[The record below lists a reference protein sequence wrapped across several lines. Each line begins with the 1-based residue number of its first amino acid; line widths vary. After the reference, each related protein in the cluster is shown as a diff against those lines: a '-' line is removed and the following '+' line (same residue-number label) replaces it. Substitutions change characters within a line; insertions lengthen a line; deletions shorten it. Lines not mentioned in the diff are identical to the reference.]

1 MDLIWLIPLLPAA
14 GAAINGLVGIRYF
27 SRATAGLLA
36 CATMA
41 GSLVISIGAFIGLL
55 GLPADARAHDV
66 VIAQWIPA
74 IPLETAHNVIGTFQV
89 PWTLRL
95 DPLSALMILVVT
107 GVGFLIHV
115 YSTAYMHE
123 EPRGGYARFFSY
135 LNLFCFFMLTLVLGG
150 NFLVMFVG
158 WEGVGLCSYL
168 LIGFWYEKKSASDA
182 GKKAFITNRIGDWGF
197 ILGMFLVF
205 FTFGTL
211 DFRAVANAAATMP
224 VEAAGFGVM
233 STICLLLFVG
243 ATGKSAQIPLYVW
256 LPDAMEGPTPV
267 SALIHAATMVTAGV
281 YMVARNAVLFEHAP
295 LVMQI
300 VAIVGALTAL
310 MAATIGLVQNDI
322 KRVLAYSTVSQLGY
336 MFLAT
341 GVGAF
346 AAAIFHL
353 MTHAFFKAL
362 LFLGSGSVIHAM
374 AGEQDMQK
382 MGSLKKF
389 MPVTFATMMLG
400 TLAISGI
407 PPFAGFFSKD
417 EILYRTFLS
426 NRPLWVLAVVTALL
440 TAFYMF
446 RLMMLTFYGSYR
458 GVAWAT
464 AASPAAAKE
473 AAVHGAP
480 HPLDAHAHGQAQK
493 ADHEVTHGAADA
505 QVAAPAS
512 HGHGHAWHGPHESP
526 RAMTVPLMALAVGAV
541 VAGFVGI
548 PQALSGTNAIEHFL
562 EPSFT
567 ASAAAHETAAHDVRL
582 GVEPAGALETG
593 PAAAATTGQ
602 GTPGEHVAGEQ
613 AAGEPG
619 ETAHVSRTA
628 EIGLMIF
635 SVLVAAAGISVARH
649 FYLARPEIPNRLMA
663 RFRGVHTLLFN
674 KYYVDE
680 LYNATAI
687 DGTLSSGRGLWTF
700 DRNVVDGAVN
710 GSGWLTRLSAW
721 ASHMIDKH
729 VVDGLVNLVGWTA
742 GQASFFVRRV
752 QTGLVQNYALLMLF
766 GVFAFLTI
774 YLIAR

>member
-14 GAAINGLVGIRYF
+14 GALLNGVVGIRFF
-27 SRATAGLLA
+27 SRTVSGLLA

-41 GSLVISIGAFIGLL
+41 GALGLSVWAFVGLL

-74 IPLETAHNVIGTFQV
+74 ISLETAHGIGTFQV
-89 PWTLRL
+89 PWTVRL

-107 GVGFLIHV
+107 GIGFLIHV

-123 EPRGGYARFFSY
+123 EPRGGYARYFSY
-135 LNLFCFFMLTLVLGG
+135 LNLFCFFMLVLVLGG

-168 LIGFWYEKKSASDA
+168 LIGYWYEKKSASDA
-182 GKKAFITNRIGDWGF
+182 GKKAFITNRVGDWGF

-211 DFRAVANAAATMP
+211 DFRGVANAAATLP
-224 VEAAGFGVM
+224 VETAGFGVI
-233 STICLLLFVG
+233 SAICLLLFVG

-346 AAAIFHL
+346 AAGIFHL

-374 AGEQDMQK
+374 GGEQDMQK
-382 MGSLKKF
+382 MGALKKF
-389 MPVTFATMMLG
+389 MPVTFVTMMLG
-400 TLAISGI
+400 TFAIAGI
-407 PPFAGFFSKD
+407 PPLAGFFSKD
-417 EILYRTFLS
+417 EILYQAFLN
-426 NRPLWVLAVVTALL
+426 NRVLWVLAAATALM

-464 AASPAAAKE
+464 TASPAAAAE
-473 AAVHGAP
+473 AAAHGVP
-480 HPLDAHAHGQAQK
+480 HPRDAHAHGQAQQD
-493 ADHEVTHGAADA
+493 DHEVTHGAADVL
-505 QVAAPAS
+505 VAAPAA
-512 HGHGHAWHGPHESP
+512 HGHAWHGPHESP
-526 RAMTVPLMALAVGAV
+526 RAMTIPLMALAVGAM

-548 PQALSGTNAIEHFL
+548 PQVLGGRNAIEQFL

-567 ASAAAHETAAHDVRL
+567 ASAHETAAAHAGGPDVP
-582 GVEPAGALETG
+582 VTP
-593 PAAAATTGQ
+593 ATTDANGSTDAN
-602 GTPGEHVAGEQ
+602 GTAQ
-613 AAGEPG
+613 ASSVEAHG
-619 ETAHVSRTA
+619 ETAAHLSRWA
-628 EIGLMIF
+628 ELGLMAF
-635 SVLVAAAGISVARH
+635 SVVLAIAGLLTARH
-649 FYLARPEIPNRLMA
+649 FYLTRPEIPALLTA
-663 RFRGVHTLLFN
+663 RFRGVHAMLFN

-680 LYNATAI
+680 LYDATAI
-687 DGTLSSGRGLWTF
+687 RGTLSSGRGLWTF
-700 DRNVVDGAVN
+700 DRTVVDGAVN

-721 ASHMIDKH
+721 ASHMFDKY

-742 GQASFFVRRV
+742 GQGSFFVRRL
-752 QTGLVQNYALLMLF
+752 QTGLVQNYALLMIF
-766 GVFAFLTI
+766 GVFAFLTL

>member
-14 GAAINGLVGIRYF
+14 GAVVNGLVGIRYF
-27 SRATAGLLA
+27 SRTVAGLVA

-41 GSLVISIGAFIGLL
+41 GALGLSVWAFIGLV
-55 GLPADARAHDV
+55 GLPAGARAYDV
-66 VIAQWIPA
+66 TIAQWIPA
-74 IPLETAHNVIGTFQV
+74 MPLATAHGIGTFQV
-89 PWTLRL
+89 PWTVRL

-123 EPRGGYARFFSY
+123 EPRGGYARFFCY
-135 LNLFCFFMLTLVLGG
+135 LNLFCFFMLVLVLGG

-211 DFRAVANAAATMP
+211 DFRAVADAAAAAP
-224 VEAAGFGVM
+224 VETAGFGVISM
-233 STICLLLFVG
+233 ICLLLFVG

-281 YMVARNAVLFEHAP
+281 YMVPRNAVLFEHAP

-346 AAAIFHL
+346 AAGIFHL

-382 MGSLKKF
+382 MGGLKKH
-389 MPVTFATMMLG
+389 MPITFVTMMLG
-400 TLAISGI
+400 TLAIAGI
-407 PPFAGFFSKD
+407 PPLSGFFSKD
-417 EILYRTFLS
+417 EILYRAFLG
-426 NRPLWVLAVVTALL
+426 NRLLWVLAAATALM

-446 RLMMLTFYGSYR
+446 RLMMLTFFGSYR
-458 GVAWAT
+458 GVAWAR
-464 AASPAAAKE
+464 AASPADAA
-473 AAVHGAP
+473 G
-480 HPLDAHAHGQAQK
+480 D
-493 ADHEVTHGAADA
+493 GAAD
-505 QVAAPAS
+505 VPVVAPAS
-512 HGHGHAWHGPHESP
+512 HGHAWHGPHESP
-526 RAMTVPLMALAVGAV
+526 RAMTIPLMALAVGAM

-548 PQALSGTNAIEHFL
+548 PQVLGGGNAIEHFL

-567 ASAAAHETAAHDVRL
+567 ASESALPPAVEPAAPPHETAAA
-582 GVEPAGALETG
+582 P
-593 PAAAATTGQ
+593 
-602 GTPGEHVAGEQ
+602 
-613 AAGEPG
+613 EPG
-619 ETAHVSRTA
+619 ETVHLSGAA
-628 EIGLMIF
+628 ELGLMLF
-635 SVLVAAAGISVARH
+635 SVLVAVAGILTAHH
-649 FYLARPEIPNRLMA
+649 FYLTRPEIPGRLAA
-663 RFRGVHTLLFN
+663 RFRGAHTLLFN

-687 DGTLSSGRGLWTF
+687 DGTLASGRGLWAF
-700 DRNVVDGAVN
+700 DRTVVDGAVN
-710 GSGWLTRLSAW
+710 GSGWLTRVSAW
-721 ASHMIDKH
+721 ASHMVDKH
-729 VVDGLVNLVGWTA
+729 VVDGLVNLVAWTA
-742 GQASFFVRRV
+742 GQGSFFVRRL
-752 QTGLVQNYALLMLF
+752 QTGLVQTYALLMLF